1 MKKNNFGQLEEETN
15 AKTNSPGALE
25 TILGY
30 LILFTLAVIAVG
42 VYWYQFNFNPA
53 VKALEKIRQTPQ
65 IAFVLEKQETDSPLV
80 PPDKF
85 SIFSPPEIF
94 DRLTLSD
101 KIDGKAELY
110 LPAGFE
116 NLFAQRLTP
125 IDNPDVWYEVFI
137 YDMGNTL
144 NAFAVYSAQRRDGA
158 EPEALAEFAYITEN
172 AFFWVHG
179 PYYGEIIASQVSDQT
194 REHLLLLA
202 EAFNNQNPV
211 STETIAEIDLFPKE
225 GLIKYSVRFIPTNAF
240 GFEGLDRIFS
250 ARYRFENHELTAF
263 ISRRSSSE
271 KASEKAEDFVQFL
284 ITYGGK
290 DVSEKMD
297 GPDGKMVDFFGTFNG
312 VFTAGDYL
320 AGVYEANTQE
330 DANRLLQLIY
340 EKLQE

>member
-1 MKKNNFGQLEEETN
+1 MKKNISGHSEKRTN
-15 AKTNSPGALE
+15 AKTSSPGVLE

-30 LILFTLAVIAVG
+30 LVLFILAVIAVG
-42 VYWYQFNFNPA
+42 VYWYHLDFNPA
-53 VKALEKIRQTPQ
+53 VKALENIRQTPQ
-65 IAFVLEKQETDSPLV
+65 MDFVQEKQETDSPLV
-80 PPDKF
+80 VPDKF
-85 SIFSPPEIF
+85 SIFSPPETF

-137 YDMGNTL
+137 YDMGSTL
-144 NAFAVYSAQRRDGA
+144 NAFSVYSAQRRDGA
-158 EPEALAEFAYITEN
+158 EPEGFAEFAYSTEN
-172 AFFWVHG
+172 ALFWVHG

-211 STETIAEIDLFPKE
+211 STETIAEIHLFPEE
-225 GLIKYSVRFIPTNAF
+225 GLIKDSVRFIPTNAF

-250 ARYRFENHELTAF
+250 ARYRFDNRELTGF

-271 KASEKAEDFVQFL
+271 KASEKAEDFVEFL

-290 DVSEKMD
+290 DVSEKLD

-312 VFTAGDYL
+312 VFTFGDYL
-320 AGVYEANTQE
+320 AGVYEANTPE